1 MLPVHNLSCED
12 YEVSV
17 RADAADLDAILATPV
32 FVAFLA
38 ALADART
45 ARAAYKAAKPLVDE
59 AVLAEERDRS
69 ARLESTPEGLAF
81 CAADNAHDE
90 SSDACSLAGEALS
103 WAEAR
108 DAINRLLGRD
118 AEPLADEARRLF
130 DAAISANN
138 DVLTELRRARR
149 AFDAV
154 CVEAHEAHQQAR
166 ASLGARYRELRDAD
180 QRLREAAKPLEHV
193 VCVHG
198 RHW

>member
-45 ARAAYKAAKPLVDE
+45 ARAAHKAAEPLVDE
-59 AVLAEERDRS
+59 AVLAEERDRR

-81 CAADNAHDE
+81 CAADNAYDE

-118 AEPLADEARRLF
+118 AEPLADEACRLF

-154 CVEAHEAHQQAR
+154 CVEAHEVHQQAR

-180 QRLREAAKPLEHV
+180 QRLREAAKQLEHV
-193 VCVHG
+193 VRVHG

>member
-1 MLPVHNLSCED
+1 MLPMHNLSCEY

-45 ARAAYKAAKPLVDE
+45 ARAAHKAAEPLVDE

-81 CAADNAHDE
+81 QAADNAHDE

-118 AEPLADEARRLF
+118 AEPLTDEARRLF

-180 QRLREAAKPLEHV
+180 KRLREAAKPLEHV
-193 VCVHG
+193 VRVHA